1 MKLSDI
7 FLVTVLTVISWSNA
21 QGYDLIT
28 NVDHRKTTSLNG
40 QWKIIVDPY
49 ENGFYNYRYQES
61 SDGFFKNVKPD
72 DKSDLVEYSFDSSET
87 LHVPGDWNSQK
98 EKLFLYEGTIWYRKM
113 FDYALD
119 PGKRL
124 FVYFGA
130 ANYEAVVYLNG
141 HKLGTHVGGFTPF
154 CFEITKFIN
163 KQDNCLVVK
172 VDNKRVDTA
181 IPTVMSDWWNYGGL
195 TRRVLL
201 IEEPEIFIRDY
212 SLQLKKDSMDT
223 ITGWIQLDGS
233 AKPQPVKI
241 EIPEAN
247 ISKTVLTDEHGYAGA
262 EFDAEL
268 QRWSPESPKLYQVIL
283 STPTDTLED
292 SIGFRCIQV
301 RGQDILL
308 NGQSLFL
315 RGICIH
321 EEAPLRPGRAYTPE
335 DAQILLSWAKELN
348 CNFVR
353 LAHYPHNEY
362 MTRMADQMGILVWSE
377 IPLYWTISWENQEVY
392 DNALRQLTEMITRDK
407 NKASIILWSM
417 ANETP
422 VSEPRTQFLANLTK
436 VVRKLDSSRL
446 LTAVMERNTKGN
458 TVHVDDPLGEYLDVL
473 GCNEYVGWYGSTDPK
488 GFACQWKTTYNKPM
502 IISELGAGAL
512 QGYHADAD
520 TRWSEEF
527 QAQVYQRQIPML
539 ENIRF
544 LRGVSPWIL
553 KDFRSPRRPLPDVQD
568 FYNRKGLISD
578 FGEKKK
584 AFYVLQ
590 EFYQNKK
597 TETIQSET
605 RDVRGGN

>member
-61 SDGFFKNVKPD
+61 SDGFFKNAKPD

-98 EKLFLYEGTIWYRKM
+98 EKLFLYEGTIWYRKK

-247 ISKTVLTDEHGYAGA
+247 ISKTVLTDEHGYAGV

-436 VVRKLDSSRL
+436 VARKLDSSRL
-446 LTAVMERNTKGN
+446 LTAAMERNTKGN

-597 TETIQSET
+597 TEAIQSET